1 MFSQKS
7 IRTNFLI
14 KLSAAMVVLLVFFSV
29 TLYSYTTYGVDK
41 ELRSALMKQVRYLFA
56 TYPDVKKGIEENGQI
71 LKQTLN
77 INAQI
82 IYLPASHY
90 DSAHIRSVKK
100 GKEYFMEL
108 LFPYNFESQTY
119 LSISS
124 NITEQK
130 RVQQQVYN
138 AIVFMNTL
146 GIGLVILYAYFLS
159 GMLTAP
165 IRLLAAKLSQRN
177 EKMMEPLKVDDLPI
191 EFEPL
196 WTSINSLMARIQ
208 NFVKYKKELFIG
220 AAHELKTPLAVMKSK
235 NQVTLLK
242 KRCSEEDLKD
252 ALRQNV
258 TSVDEMNKIISSI
271 LEFGRAEGAQF
282 ETPRNIDVIEFL
294 REKANGYKILAE
306 TNNQHFDYELL
317 PEKFMIHMQ
326 PMLLTQILQ
335 NFIQNAL
342 KFTPPEKS
350 VLLRTYSR
358 EESFI
363 IEVVDEG
370 RGIDE
375 SKDLFA
381 PFHRSQDSSGV
392 GLGLFLVQSAAD
404 AMGAKVELANRT
416 DAQGTLARVTLPKYP
431 FCKI

>member
-1 MFSQKS
+1 M
-7 IRTNFLI
+7 
-14 KLSAAMVVLLVFFSV
+14 AVLLLFFSV
-29 TLYSYTTYGVDK
+29 ILYSYTTYGVDK

-56 TYPDVKKGIEENGQI
+56 TYPDVKKGIEENSQI

-90 DSAHIRSVKK
+90 NSAHIRSVKK
-100 GKEYFMEL
+100 GKEYFIEL

-177 EKMMEPLKVDDLPI
+177 ENMMEPLKVDDLPI

-235 NQVTLLK
+235 TQVTLLK
-242 KRCSEEDLKD
+242 KKYTEEDLKD

-282 ETPRNIDVIEFL
+282 ETPRNIDVIAFL

-306 TNNQHFDYELL
+306 TNNQHFNYELE
-317 PEKFMIHMQ
+317 PEKYMIHLQ

-350 VLLRTYSR
+350 VLLRTYSK
-358 EESFI
+358 EENFI

-381 PFHRSQDSSGV
+381 PFHRSADSSGV

-404 AMGAKVELANRT
+404 AMGAKAELANRK

-431 FCKI
+431 FCKIQ